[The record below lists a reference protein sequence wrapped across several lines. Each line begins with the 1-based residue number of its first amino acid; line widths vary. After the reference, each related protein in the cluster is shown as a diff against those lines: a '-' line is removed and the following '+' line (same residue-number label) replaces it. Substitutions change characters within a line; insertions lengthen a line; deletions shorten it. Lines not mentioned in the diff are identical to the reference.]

1 MLQALALVEQ
11 AIAPLFAP
19 GEEHERHHEAR
30 VLWSCLHG
38 IVSLEVT
45 SKVGAGESVLS
56 LTESLIDN
64 YVFALTERAARIAAG

>member
-1 MLQALALVEQ
+1 MGQSFLPVRPCLRRGYWCVVWTHDKA
-11 AIAPLFAP
+11 
-19 GEEHERHHEAR
+19 
-30 VLWSCLHG
+30 SLHG

-64 YVFALTERAARIAAG
+64 YVFALTERGARIAAN